1 MALQGTQT
9 EHMWTCGND
18 REERVIAVYGHG
30 DFFHCFLR
38 EHMGI
43 KGKWMHNCEVVGGRI
58 RR

>member
-1 MALQGTQT
+1 MGTPT
-9 EHMWTCGND
+9 EHMWTCGHD